1 MRNYGTT
8 SVEFSVV
15 IAVYNNAATLVELY
29 SRLKSVFLSGGF
41 SFEVVFV
48 DDSSSDGSV
57 RVLDQLA
64 GREEGVTV
72 LTLKQNVGQHIA
84 VLTGLSKSRGKW
96 CVVMDADLQDPPEA
110 IPALLRTCNN
120 GVDAVF
126 AGRRGNYESRGRLLT
141 SRLFKLLLHLLCG
154 VPRDA
159 GIFVLMSRRMVNA
172 LLSMPTSTPWIVSMI
187 GCTGLRATSVPV
199 KRAPRTEGRSGYSS
213 FARLR
218 TAARGIICVLEYKF
232 WRAKNP
238 YPCP

>member
-96 CVVMDADLQDPPEA
+96 EA